1 MKRILWWG
9 ALAMGTL
16 SAVAAPVPTQK
27 EKPLVPGAYVATL
40 PAFVCGGC
48 AEWAQGHLQ
57 KDKRL
62 DDVTV
67 DATSRALGFRVK
79 AGAVVTA
86 AEIQKILDG
95 AAAQMGMGADYT
107 MKGLKPRPR

>member
-1 MKRILWWG
+1 MKKTLMGGLLALWSF
-9 ALAMGTL
+9 
-16 SAVAAPVPTQK
+16 SAVAAPVSDQK
-27 EKPLVPGAYVATL
+27 GKPLAPGVYEAVL

-48 AEWAQGHLQ
+48 AEWIQGHLQ

-62 DDVTV
+62 VNVTV
-67 DATSRALGFRVK
+67 DPKSRAMGFRVK
-79 AGAVVTA
+79 AGTVVTT

-107 MKGLKPRPR
+107 LKGLKTRPR